1 MKFEMYQSTKN
12 SEWYFRLKAENGQVI
27 LSSEGYTSKGG
38 CENGI
43 ASVKKNGK
51 EKFKFSTHVSSNG
64 RYYFNLLAGNNQT
77 IGKSQMY
84 SSKQACENGIDAV
97 MQVEADTPVE
107 LLENIEVK

>member
-51 EKFKFSTHVSSNG
+51 EKHKFETQVSSNG
-64 RYYFNLLAGNNQT
+64 RYYFNLLAGNNQV

-84 SSKQACENGIDAV
+84 SSQQACEKGVDAV
-97 MQVEADTPVE
+97 MQVGESTPIE
-107 LLENIEVK
+107 LLENSEVK